1 MEKQKSTETLVER
14 IGVLKEK
21 LNLTQDKV
29 KTLEEKVNLM
39 GQDLLEKSQILFE
52 KENSIIKLKEAMNM
66 EKKEKKD
73 SEDISGKELNL
84 VSSRVE
90 ELKSDLGSLKAEI
103 SDLENCHVRGKLDIQ
118 DILSSID
125 QLTKEKADLIK
136 SNEDLVKLNNTLSMK
151 YKMLLKDVEEVRLDN
166 NLLKVKLVEMD
177 KLKEEYKIA
186 NSELSA
192 SEER

>member
-1 MEKQKSTETLVER
+1 M
-14 IGVLKEK
+14 
-21 LNLTQDKV
+21 DKV

-39 GQDLLEKSQILFE
+39 GQDLLEKSQILFG
-52 KENSIIKLKEAMNM
+52 KENIIIKLKEALNL
-66 EKKEKKD
+66 ENKEKKD

-103 SDLENCHVRGKLDIQ
+103 SDLENYDVRKKLDMQ

-125 QLTKEKADLIK
+125 QLTQEKAGLIK
-136 SNEDLVKLNNTLSMK
+136 SNEDLIKLNNSLSMK
-151 YKMLLKDVEEVRLDN
+151 SKMLLKDVEEVREDN
-166 NLLKVKLVEMD
+166 NLLKVKMVELD

-186 NSELSA
+186 NSELSV